1 MPQRKSHTK
10 SRRGCAGCKQR
21 HVKCDEATP
30 SCGYCLKRDVVCS
43 FITESREN
51 TDSVNASPSNQSEP
65 GALAFSQS
73 AISRIT
79 ELSLMHNW
87 STKAYRTLCQH
98 SDETHLWQMVVPE
111 LALGHEYLLDA
122 LLALSARQLVIDASM
137 KGSTWDRAALEYQNK
152 ALTGFQL
159 VLGDVNLSNCEAV
172 FACSILIMVF
182 SMAQSHIEGKNHL
195 SDAILDILELRQFLS
210 GIGLVKNEY
219 LDYLRLT
226 SFGALFTP
234 HTPTQIESDDS
245 TGVLLPDMCRSRLM
259 PVTGLTCARMVESTL
274 EHLRRDIPDDAS
286 AKSYSDAISCLQ
298 QAMQMYCTGG
308 IFSGIM
314 IWPVTLGDNIIHVFE
329 NREPLALAILAHY
342 GIIIHLLRDRWWA
355 RSSGKRL
362 VSTILPILRKSNAA
376 WAVLVQ
382 QAWVAVVNETS
393 SQNTPSGRSGC
404 SNLW

>member
-21 HVKCDEATP
+21 HVKCDEAIP

-51 TDSVNASPSNQSEP
+51 TDSVKASPSNQSEP

-98 SDETHLWQMVVPE
+98 SDETHLWQIVVPE

-122 LLALSARQLVIDASM
+122 LLALSARQLVIDASE

-182 SMAQSHIEGKNHL
+182 SMAQSHMEGKNHL

-210 GIGLVKNEY
+210 GIGLLQNEY
-219 LDYLRLT
+219 HDYLRLT
-226 SFGALFTP
+226 SFGVLFTP
-234 HTPTQIESDDS
+234 HTPTQIESEDS
-245 TGVLLPDMCRSRLM
+245 TGVPLPDMC
-259 PVTGLTCARMVESTL
+259 RMVESTL
-274 EHLRRDIPDDAS
+274 EHLRREIPDDVN
-286 AKSYSDAISCLQ
+286 AKSYSDSISDLQ
-298 QAMQMYCTGG
+298 EAMQIYCTGG
-308 IFSGIM
+308 LFSGIM
-314 IWPVTLGDNIIHVFE
+314 TWPVTLGDNMIHVIE
-329 NREPLALAILAHY
+329 NREPLALAILAHF

-362 VSTILPILRKSNAA
+362 VRTILPILRKSNVA

-382 QAWVAVVNETS
+382 QAWVAVVNDTS
-393 SQNTPSGRSGC
+393 SLNTPSD
-404 SNLW
+404 